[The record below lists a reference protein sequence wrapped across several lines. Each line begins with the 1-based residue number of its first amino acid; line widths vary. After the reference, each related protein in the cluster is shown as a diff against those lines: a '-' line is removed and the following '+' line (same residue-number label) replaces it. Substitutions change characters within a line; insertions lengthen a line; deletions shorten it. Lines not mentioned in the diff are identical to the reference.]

1 MNALK
6 PSGPFAIGT
15 VTRRLEDP
23 DRGARR
29 LFLKVWYP
37 ADAPAGAIP
46 ELLWAQLRGAG
57 ATPWPVRALLGL
69 LRRRSCSVP
78 GAPQASAAGRG
89 TPVLY
94 NHGLVSFASE
104 NTSLAEELA
113 SHGHP
118 VVAIEHVDQLAEY
131 RGLQRAGTKDP
142 IDQLV
147 RERAADTA
155 FVLDRLDSIL
165 AAVPGSAAPAEAR
178 AHLVGFSLGGA
189 VSAELAAH
197 DGRVASVV
205 NLDGGTQGS
214 GRTREVPTPY
224 LMLYS
229 EANEGIND
237 AALPPQAQRL
247 SAPRTRHL
255 NYHDLAAVLPL
266 LRWTAALGAAQP
278 AQTLRWRNEKVRE
291 FLAQDRTAAESFP
304 G

>member
-1 MNALK
+1 MSAIR

-23 DRGARR
+23 ERRGRR
-29 LFLKVWYP
+29 LLLKVWYP
-37 ADAPAGAIP
+37 AEVVAGATP
-46 ELLWAQLRGAG
+46 ELLWAQLRAGG

-78 GAPQASAAGRG
+78 DAPYAAAAARR

-118 VVAIEHVDQLAEY
+118 VVAIEHTDQLAEY
-131 RGLQRAGTKDP
+131 RDLQRAGTKDP
-142 IDQLV
+142 VAHLV

-155 FVLDRLDSIL
+155 FVLDRLAPIL
-165 AAVPGSAAPAEAR
+165 ATVAGHPGTVEAR

-189 VSAELAAH
+189 VSAELAAR
-197 DGRVASVV
+197 DSRVASVI

-214 GRTREVPTPY
+214 GRTREVSTPY

-229 EANEGIND
+229 AGNEGIND
-237 AALPPQAQRL
+237 ATLPPQARRL
-247 SAPRTRHL
+247 CAPHTRHL
-255 NYHDLAAVLPL
+255 NYHDLAAVLPA
-266 LRWTAALGAAQP
+266 LRWTAALGSARPAA
-278 AQTLRWRNEKVRE
+278 ALRWRNETVRE
-291 FLAQDRTAAESFP
+291 FVRQQR
-304 G
+304 